1 MFGDKE
7 VQQLCDAVASDS
19 LHDCQQI
26 VRSCGMLIVTA
37 DFFGSTALH
46 NAAAHGRLLIL
57 QWFLDLHLLVNTLDS
72 FGQTALM
79 VAARYGRTECVRA
92 LLAAG
97 ADRRLWDEKGLT
109 ALYHAV
115 QRNHEDIVAIL
126 AEHERS
132 YDPVGSRTKRASREP
147 AAPIQQA
154 EESLEDLPIIA
165 VFNDLSRMTSDSF
178 RLAFLCLFESHLSA
192 IARLRVKA
200 SQRMKPSLDS
210 SRVGRFLAQLSTAE
224 QQSISHCIHAS
235 SSTSN
240 CRPWSWISGS
250 WTSNCPT
257 DPLFVV

>member
-165 VFNDLSRMTSDSF
+165 VFNDLSVSADETEPGLVEGWEVSGAAVDSGAAEYQPLHP
-178 RLAFLCLFESHLSA
+178 R
-192 IARLRVKA
+192 
-200 SQRMKPSLDS
+200 
-210 SRVGRFLAQLSTAE
+210 E
-224 QQSISHCIHAS
+224 QQHEQLPPMVMDLGVLDFELP
-235 SSTSN
+235 N
-240 CRPWSWISGS
+240 
-250 WTSNCPT
+250 
-257 DPLFVV
+257 